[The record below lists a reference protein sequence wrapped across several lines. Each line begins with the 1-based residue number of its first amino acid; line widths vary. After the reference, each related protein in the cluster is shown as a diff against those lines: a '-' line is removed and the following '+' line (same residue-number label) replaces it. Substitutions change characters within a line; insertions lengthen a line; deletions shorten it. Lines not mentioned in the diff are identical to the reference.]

1 MKFRILLLGGPNRGS
16 IGGPPSRAPST
27 EHRALSERGVSE
39 YDRHSPPSMPIFAVG
54 TERDHVA
61 PWRSTYKIH
70 LSTDTEVTC
79 LLSTGATMSA
89 SYPSRTVK
97 GAASE

>member
-1 MKFRILLLGGPNRGS
+1 
-16 IGGPPSRAPST
+16 
-27 EHRALSERGVSE
+27 
-39 YDRHSPPSMPIFAVG
+39 MPIFAVG